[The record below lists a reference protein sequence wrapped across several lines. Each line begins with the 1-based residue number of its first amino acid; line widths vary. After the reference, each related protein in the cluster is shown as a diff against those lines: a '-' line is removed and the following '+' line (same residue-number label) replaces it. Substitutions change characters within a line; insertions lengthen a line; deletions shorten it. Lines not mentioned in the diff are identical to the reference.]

1 MSDPYISHISG
12 VRFPSFHHDNHR
24 IQIMPN
30 TRSTTTV
37 QRKSLSPEMFMSDD
51 TLMSLFKRTTAAEQR
66 KNEGKYAPEHK
77 GTQEIE
83 LESIM
88 ILINYING
96 QVNIC
101 NRPNC
106 GREITLEEALLR
118 RVACYPHRSTAA
130 ISQKIRRNVVDKP
143 KRRPGRPK
151 GIDVRGIY
159 KVMCS
164 LSNKYFR
171 TTLRSTYP
179 ISKPR

>member
-1 MSDPYISHISG
+1 
-12 VRFPSFHHDNHR
+12 
-24 IQIMPN
+24 MPN

-37 QRKSLSPEMFMSDD
+37 QRKSLSPEMLMSDD